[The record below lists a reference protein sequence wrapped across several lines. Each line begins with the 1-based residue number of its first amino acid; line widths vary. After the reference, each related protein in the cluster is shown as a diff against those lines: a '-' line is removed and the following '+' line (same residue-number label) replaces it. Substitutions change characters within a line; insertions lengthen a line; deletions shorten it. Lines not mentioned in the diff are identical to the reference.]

1 MIGELL
7 IVVAS
12 TLDFLTTYIAVSL
25 FSCSV
30 ELNVIPRVLCYHNPA
45 WLVLLIPVE
54 SIVFILAYITIKR
67 YNSRLAWIVVAI
79 SYYAPIHNTLF
90 LIRNLY

>member
-12 TLDFLTTYIAVSL
+12 TLDFLTTYLAVSL

-30 ELNVIPRVLCYHNPA
+30 ELNVIPRVLCYRNP
-45 WLVLLIPVE
+45 LLLLLLIPFE
-54 SIVFILAYITIKR
+54 ATVFILAYITIKR
-67 YNSRLAWIVVAI
+67 YSPRLAWIVVAI
-79 SYYAPIHNTLF
+79 SYYAPFNNILF